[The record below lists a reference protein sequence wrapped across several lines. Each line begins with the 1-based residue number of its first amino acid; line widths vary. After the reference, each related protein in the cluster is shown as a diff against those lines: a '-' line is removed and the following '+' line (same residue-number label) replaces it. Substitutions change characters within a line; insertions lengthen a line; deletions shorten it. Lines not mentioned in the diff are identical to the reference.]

1 MNKYL
6 TIVPA
11 ALLLL
16 SGCHSNIER
25 GITINGAISGLDA
38 GDMVSCVR
46 PAANADSMAIEK
58 VTTTVDENGKFTL
71 YLPIKAGRGDW
82 YKLWIGSS
90 PEPDKTAI
98 LYLDSG
104 EVQITGSGGLI
115 GATYSGNKNISA
127 YSDFNIGFKK
137 ADSIAL
143 ANVKAGVK
151 SNNLVQN
158 YVTHWLVSNPSSAL
172 GTAVLEMFKS
182 RGYLHEDSVIAYFS
196 KRNAAALNNLP
207 AQRLQQWIKTTADIA
222 LKKTA
227 PGFTMLDTAGKNV
240 SLKDFRGKYVLL
252 DFWASWC
259 GPCRAEN
266 PNVVKAY
273 NMFKD
278 RGFTVLGVSLDQP
291 GAKQSWLNA
300 IRQDGLA
307 WTQVSDLNYFD
318 NAAAKLYHVQAIP
331 ANFLVDPNG
340 IIIARN
346 LRGEVLIQ
354 RLEEVL
360 PK

>member
-6 TIVPA
+6 NIIPA

-16 SGCHSNIER
+16 CGCHSNTER
-25 GITINGAISGLDA
+25 GVTINGAISGLDA

-46 PAANADSMAIEK
+46 PAANPDSMAIEK
-58 VTTTVDENGKFTL
+58 VTTTVDENGRFTL
-71 YLPIKAGRGDW
+71 HLPIKAGRADW

-90 PEPDKTAI
+90 QEPAKTAM

-104 EVQITGSGGLI
+104 EIRISGSGGLA
-115 GATYSGNKNISA
+115 GATYSGNKSMSEYN
-127 YSDFNIGFKK
+127 DFNSGFKK

-143 ANVKAGVK
+143 VNVQAGIK
-151 SNNLVQN
+151 SDNLVGN
-158 YVTHWLVSNPSSAL
+158 YITQWLESNPSSAL
-172 GTAVLEMFKS
+172 GTALLETFKS
-182 RGYLHEDSVIAYFS
+182 QGYLHEDTVIAHFS
-196 KRNAAALNNLP
+196 RRSPAALNNLP
-207 AQRLQQWIKTTADIA
+207 AQRLKEWIKATSDIA

-227 PGFTMLDTAGKNV
+227 PGFTMPDTAGVNV

-266 PNVVKAY
+266 PNVTKAY
-273 NMFKD
+273 NKFKNK
-278 RGFTVLGVSLDQP
+278 GFTVLGVSLDQQ

-300 IRQDGLA
+300 IRKDGIA

-331 ANFLVDPNG
+331 ANFLLDPSG

-346 LRGEVLIQ
+346 LRGEDLSK

-360 PK
+360 SK